1 MKYSV
6 EITRHSFSTREFIVE
21 ATDEAD
27 ARTIAMEHAANED
40 FNPEDFA
47 DYSINSII
55 PANKYLVDGAGNPY
69 IENESFPA
77 GGGLDKR
84 CRYNADAL
92 YAFNVVKGKEEI
104 YDYMKE
110 RNYCAHLSEYH
121 HIYEKGNTKIV
132 FGVYDD
138 KSKHWAY
145 VHTELIGE

>member
-21 ATDEAD
+21 ATDEAE
-27 ARTIAMEHAANED
+27 ARTLATDIAANED
-40 FNPEDFA
+40 FNPEDCA
-47 DYSINSII
+47 DYTINSIV

-69 IENESFPA
+69 IENESFPP

-92 YAFNVVKGKEEI
+92 YAFNVVKDRDKI

-110 RNYCAHLSEYH
+110 RNYHACISLYH
-121 HIYEKGNTKIV
+121 HFYEKGNTKIV
-132 FGVYDD
+132 FEVYDE
-138 KSKHWAY
+138 KAKHWAY
-145 VHTELIGE
+145 VHTELIEV